1 MKKLILVFNFIFLG
15 FTSSCAYNE
24 FSYNSSRNTYL
35 GSVNTKII
43 SILNYSV
50 NTKGEYL
57 IYGLTQ
63 DNQLVRQLIS
73 NVKNSKVEN
82 KDVSII
88 YNFDKSI
95 LPNHIAFD
103 GSKVVYIKNDTVY
116 SIDTNTNVFKV
127 KKHQDKVLK
136 KSDLLL
142 LKIIDNTVQVF
153 CKQGKNNYFIYK
165 LSDKK
170 HKQIKFNFAPGTVIN
185 NFKIKNDKYLIS
197 GYINDP
203 FLNDQYAYFTETN
216 LKGKMIWEKQEGK
229 SNVVSVG
236 FDVDAKNKLLY
247 SIDKGIFMKAP
258 ANTVINIDGEEGKV
272 LKNIIDARIINEDER
287 DRNTSIF
294 VGDKRLYFFHNRK
307 YTDNHLF
314 TNFNKIEIINDSIIK
329 NQVSLVQDSIL
340 PYMFTTEKKYKKGDG
355 FQLETLK
362 KDDFNVR
369 VISFSG
375 NGKIDKFFPKND
387 ENKNDTI
394 YIPSKESKFEK
405 IDDND
410 EYLLLL
416 YSKDKMDFI
425 IEKQWNSDTIKNT
438 CLFLSVKSLDLN
450 YAFEERGF
458 NPRPIVPKGQATIEI
473 EYRKIYIDFYKP
485 VSMIPVL
492 LKIKG
497 TNNSKTEEN
506 G

>member
-1 MKKLILVFNFIFLG
+1 MKKLILAFNFIFLG

-24 FSYNSSRNTYL
+24 FSYNSKRNTYL
-35 GSVNTKII
+35 GSVDTKIT

-73 NVKNSKVEN
+73 NIKNSKVEN
-82 KDVSII
+82 KDVSTI
-88 YNFDKSI
+88 YHFDKSI
-95 LPNHIAFD
+95 QPNHIAFD
-103 GSKVVYIKNDTVY
+103 GSKVAYIKNDTVY

-142 LKIIDNTVQVF
+142 LKIIDNTIQVF

-170 HKQIKFNFAPGTVIN
+170 YKQIKFNFTPGTVIN
-185 NFKIKNDKYLIS
+185 NFKIKDDKYLIS
-197 GYINDP
+197 GHINDP

-236 FDVDAKNKLLY
+236 FDIDTKNKLLY
-247 SIDKGIFMKAP
+247 SIDKAIFMEDALKIVRNENGKILSNITDAR
-258 ANTVINIDGEEGKV
+258 VINGNNKKSLFFLGNK
-272 LKNIIDARIINEDER
+272 KM
-287 DRNTSIF
+287 
-294 VGDKRLYFFHNRK
+294 YFFENIES
-307 YTDNHLF
+307 TDDYLF
-314 TNFNKIEIINDSIIK
+314 TNFIKIEIINDSIIK
-329 NQVSLVQDSIL
+329 NQVSLVQDSVL

-355 FQLETLK
+355 FQLKALK

-375 NGKIDKFFPKND
+375 DGKIDKFFPKINED
-387 ENKNDTI
+387 ENNRI

-416 YSKDKMDFI
+416 YSKDKTDFI
-425 IEKQWNSDTIKNT
+425 TEKQWNSDVIKNLS
-438 CLFLSVKSLDLN
+438 LFLLIKSFDLD
-450 YAFEERGF
+450 YAFKARGWGRFERCPG
-458 NPRPIVPKGQATIEI
+458 IEC
-473 EYRKIYIDFYKP
+473 KQIYTDFYKP